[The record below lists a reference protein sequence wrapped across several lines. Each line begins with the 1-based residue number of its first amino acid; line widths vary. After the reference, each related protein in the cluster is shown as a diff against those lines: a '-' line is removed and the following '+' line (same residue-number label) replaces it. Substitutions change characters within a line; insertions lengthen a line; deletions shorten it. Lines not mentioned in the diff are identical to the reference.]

1 MTKTYLT
8 RNSVRDKEKIS
19 AVLDKFF
26 QKIPKKEIELIV
38 KAGIKRIADM
48 NNDISDDVFQTL
60 NLAGFLKP
68 VEEEEE
74 EDDEDVRLFDI
85 TKKMEELVKA

>member
-8 RNSVRDKEKIS
+8 RNSVRDEEKIS

-74 EDDEDVRLFDI
+74 DDEDVRLFDI